1 MDTHS
6 SPRRAAPRHAKRK
19 IWVYVVVAVIV
30 VLGGG
35 GAAYWFGLFDHPTG
49 DGPIVT
55 DVPTPLPT
63 ETLTPMPKE
72 RWALTGVIGD
82 HGLVTERPAL
92 VVKIENAPESR
103 PQEGLEDA
111 DIVFEEMVEGG
122 VSRFAAIFHSTLP
135 EQIAPIRSVRP
146 MDGPITAWTGG
157 LLAFSGG
164 QAQFTS
170 RAENDGLQLISM
182 DWGADGFSR
191 EPSRDAPH
199 DVAGDTASFLAQAD
213 EDHQSSPPQFC
224 AFDTTSTGGT
234 AQTSGTATTT
244 VSVSISSAAQP
255 TWTWDT
261 ASNMWLRA
269 EGSTPAMAA
278 SGAQLSTANVLV
290 VDVNVV
296 MLEGTDA
303 AGTHIPETIVVGQ
316 GTGLVAS
323 GGMSAPITWQK
334 DSETAPWQFFDASGA
349 PLVLNPGSTWVEL
362 VPSSGSWSVS

>member
-1 MDTHS
+1 MW
-6 SPRRAAPRHAKRK
+6 
-19 IWVYVVVAVIV
+19 IIVVVAIIVI
-30 VLGGG
+30 LGAG
-35 GAAYWFGLFDHPTG
+35 GAAYWFGFFDRAT
-49 DGPIVT
+49 DDDSPIVA

-63 ETLTPMPKE
+63 ETLTPMPKQ
-72 RWALTGVIGD
+72 RWPLTGAIGD
-82 HGLVTERPAL
+82 LGVVVERPAL
-92 VVKIENAPESR
+92 VVKVENAPESR

-122 VSRFAAIFHSTLP
+122 ISRFAAIFHSALP

-191 EPSRDAPH
+191 ETSRDAPH

-213 EDHQSSPPQFC
+213 DSHQSSPPQFC
-224 AFDTTSTGGT
+224 AFDTEGTGGT
-234 AQTSGTATTT
+234 AQVSGTATTT
-244 VSVSISSAAQP
+244 VSVVISSAAQP
-255 TWTWDT
+255 TWTWD
-261 ASNMWLRA
+261 ASSDVWLRA
-269 EGSTPAMAA
+269 EGSTPAMAT
-278 SGAQLSTANVLV
+278 SGVQLGAANVLV
-290 VDVNVV
+290 VDVDVV
-296 MLEGTDA
+296 FLEGTDA

-323 GGMSAPITWQK
+323 GAMSAPITWQK
-334 DSETAPWQFFDASGA
+334 DSETAPWQFFDGSGA

-362 VPSSGSWSVS
+362 VPTSGSWSVS